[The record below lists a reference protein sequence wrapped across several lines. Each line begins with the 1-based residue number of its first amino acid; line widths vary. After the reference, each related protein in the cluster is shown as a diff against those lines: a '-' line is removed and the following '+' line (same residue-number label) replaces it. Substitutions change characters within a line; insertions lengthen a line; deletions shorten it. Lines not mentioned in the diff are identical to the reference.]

1 LRDPIATY
9 PAVGVM
15 PRTADKTN
23 GGMPVVVPRAARRG
37 RVTHRPSGNATA
49 VPALRQLV
57 SAAFT
62 RLARWR
68 AAPAF
73 HPRGELFDAH
83 VSLTERASATAT
95 ALGGTG
101 ERPALVRLSKGAGTP
116 GGLPDLLGVA
126 LRTEVG
132 GHVLDVLFT
141 SGNRLLVP
149 SGGWARRPYTTLLPY
164 AAAGT
169 RVVLGL
175 EPEDPQRSG
184 DADPAAAGT
193 PLAFTL
199 TERERGR
206 PRRPIGRL
214 VVEAPHPGD
223 PVAFDPVLNAHP
235 QLHPA
240 GPLRRLRE
248 WAYAGS
254 RRGRGAQPPDR
265 SE

>member
-1 LRDPIATY
+1 
-9 PAVGVM
+9 M
-15 PRTADKTN
+15 P
-23 GGMPVVVPRAARRG
+23 GP
-37 RVTHRPSGNATA
+37 
-49 VPALRQLV
+49 RQLV

-62 RLARWR
+62 KLARWR
-68 AAPAF
+68 AARAF
-73 HPRGELFDAH
+73 HPRGELFDAR
-83 VSLTERASATAT
+83 VSLTERASATAN

-126 LRTEVG
+126 VRTEVG

-141 SGNRLLVP
+141 SGNRMLVP

-164 AAAGT
+164 TAAGI

-175 EPEDPQRSG
+175 EPEDPQEAAS
-184 DADPAAAGT
+184 ADPAAAVT

-199 TERERGR
+199 TERERHR

-214 VVEAPHPGD
+214 VLERPHSGD
-223 PVAFDPVLNAHP
+223 PLAFDPALNAHP

-240 GPLRRLRE
+240 RPLRRLRA
-248 WAYAGS
+248 WAYTGS
-254 RRGRGAQPPDR
+254 RRGRGATQDDLHRPPAEPPR
-265 SE
+265 GSGKPHSSPPTP